1 MLLECAAKCQDLYKV
16 NISAN
21 VTGRVEGGETTFLF
35 RCFSLSELR
44 AADIRAR
51 LISLPVAISQV
62 VCFCRVFNDRVG
74 VGVCILWLAA
84 EGEPLLFNAEGS
96 FKRNSR
102 IIRVEL
108 VRRAEERGHH
118 DCPEH
123 NLLLAAPLLSSAATA
138 AEKQQQSDEA
148 ISLFHLCG
156 H

>member
-1 MLLECAAKCQDLYKV
+1 MLLERTAKCQDLYKV

-35 RCFSLSELR
+35 CCFSLSLSR

-51 LISLPVAISQV
+51 MISLPAAISQV

-96 FKRNSR
+96 FEQNSR

-108 VRRAEERGHH
+108 VRQQRREATTTA
-118 DCPEH
+118 PSTTSS
-123 NLLLAAPLLSSAATA
+123 LLR
-138 AEKQQQSDEA
+138 
-148 ISLFHLCG
+148 LC
-156 H
+156 